1 MVRFHRDAM
10 GTQIGA
16 NPFQVLQRVLDDRSV
31 LLQDCNE
38 PPSLTLCQ
46 LIADDDWHGS
56 VVVKKGV
63 LQSRRQRLQLEKRR
77 LRFLLSIKLTL
88 AIRICLLGE
97 MSGIFI
103 KGRLSL
109 SFLDGA
115 HYLF

>member
-1 MVRFHRDAM
+1 M
-10 GTQIGA
+10 GAKVGA
-16 NPFQVLQRVLDDRSV
+16 DPLQVLQRVPDDGSV

-46 LIADDDWHGS
+46 LIADDDWRGS

-63 LQSRRQRLQLEKRR
+63 LHSRRQRLQLEERR
-77 LRFLLSIKLTL
+77 LRILLSVKLTL
-88 AIRICLLGE
+88 AVQFCLLGD
-97 MSGIFI
+97 MSCIFI